1 MLDQDQEI
9 PRVNAGS
16 SRLDAAVFIASPD
29 AVRSRQTK
37 IGLPLVWETLVWETL
52 VWETL
57 VWETL
62 VWETLVRETVGSP
75 RRRVVGQA
83 AVHTAVVLQ
92 PIRTLP
98 VETRGRA
105 IAAVG
110 LLLVHGHG
118 EALATLPSAIGE
130 HLTAT
135 AGLEAGTEPVGTG
148 TAPTAGLVSAL
159 HCEYSDEFLGAGK

>member
-37 IGLPLVWETLVWETL
+37 IELPLVWETLVWETL
-52 VWETL
+52 VWETF
-57 VWETL
+57 
-62 VWETLVRETVGSP
+62 VRETVGSL

-148 TAPTAGLVSAL
+148 TVPTAGLVSAL

>member
-37 IGLPLVWETLVWETL
+37 IELP
-52 VWETL
+52 
-57 VWETL
+57 L
-62 VWETLVRETVGSP
+62 VWETLVRETVGSL

-148 TAPTAGLVSAL
+148 TVPTAGLVSAL